1 MEKFILKPISGN
13 KIKKGFFRI
22 CKEGKKDTL
31 LSTITSKLLMSLKEM
46 SDTSM
51 QEWLFYNLQ

>member
-31 LSTITSKLLMSLKEM
+31 LSTNYKQIIDVIKENVWHFN
-46 SDTSM
+46 TAVVV
-51 QEWLFYNLQ
+51 L